1 MITATYYTKEG
12 LAEIFQTA
20 QNASFMGIVSAYKP
34 HRIINGKKQPISE
47 EENYY
52 RHKFLGLMLNEKGI
66 ACASFCAL
74 SSRASGDSSL
84 DSSEESCGESQGGLG
99 EDSIGEANVES
110 GLEFH
115 TESSADSD
123 TNADSHTES
132 KAESCA
138 QDSKSHAIKANTP
151 QAQSKEKKENYEW
164 YFYLVWGDN
173 NEACSGASMEVERLG
188 RACESAYYLS
198 SGGIMQGFTPKSA
211 EGKPLKPYIGKKPLS
226 AQRAIN
232 MMHRWFLDT
241 SSDELLGLRF
251 YQSIDNRS
259 VRARACRAIGEGYN
273 IMARWHIVQKFKK
286 NNPPLNAEEYLRSDS
301 KLMES
306 IAHKTLP
313 PFMLREIVEEKS
325 FMRVDKSSFQRD

>member
-34 HRIINGKKQPISE
+34 YRIMNGKKQPVSE

-74 SSRASGDSSL
+74 SLRASGDSSL
-84 DSSEESCGESQGGLG
+84 DSS
-99 EDSIGEANVES
+99 VES
-110 GLEFH
+110 RLDSQAESH

-123 TNADSHTES
+123 TNAES
-132 KAESCA
+132 RV
-138 QDSKSHAIKANTP
+138 QDSTPSAIKANAP
-151 QAQSKEKKENYEW
+151 QEKDKKESYEW

-173 NEACSGASMEVERLG
+173 NEACSGASIEVGRLG

-198 SGGIMQGFTPKSA
+198 SGGIMQGFTPQRT

-232 MMHRWFLDT
+232 MMHRWFLET

-251 YQSIDNRS
+251 YQTIDNRS

-273 IMARWHIVQKFKK
+273 IMARWHIVQQFKK

-301 KLMES
+301 KLMDS

-313 PFMLREIVEEKS
+313 PFMLREIVEEQS

>member
-20 QNASFMGIVSAYKP
+20 QKASFMGIISAYKP
-34 HRIINGKKQPISE
+34 YRIINGKKQPISE

-52 RHKFLGLMLNEKGI
+52 RHKFLGFMLNEKGI
-66 ACASFCAL
+66 ACVSFCAL
-74 SSRASGDSSL
+74 SSRAGGDSSL
-84 DSSEESCGESQGGLG
+84 DSSVESCGESQGDLG
-99 EDSIGEANVES
+99 EDSSVDSDVDSIGEANAE
-110 GLEFH
+110 
-115 TESSADSD
+115 A
-123 TNADSHTES
+123 NAESHTES
-132 KAESCA
+132 RA
-138 QDSKSHAIKANTP
+138 QDSTP
-151 QAQSKEKKENYEW
+151 STTKTNAAQEKNKEQNKCYEW
-164 YFYLVWGDN
+164 YFYLVWSDN
-173 NEACSGASMEVERLG
+173 NEACSEAFIEAKKLG
-188 RACESAYYLS
+188 KACENAYYLS

-232 MMHRWFLDT
+232 MLHRWFLET
-241 SSDELLGLRF
+241 SNDELLGLRF
-251 YQSIDNRS
+251 YQSIDHRS

-273 IMARWHIVQKFKK
+273 LMARWHIVQQFKK

-313 PFMLREIVEEKS
+313 PFILREIFEETNL
-325 FMRVDKSSFQRD
+325 MRVDKSNFHRDEWEF